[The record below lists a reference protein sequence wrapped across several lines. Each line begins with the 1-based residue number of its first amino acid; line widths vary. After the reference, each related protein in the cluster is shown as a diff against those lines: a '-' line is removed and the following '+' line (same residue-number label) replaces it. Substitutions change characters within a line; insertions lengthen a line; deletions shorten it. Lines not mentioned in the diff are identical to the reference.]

1 MDSVKDALNPHYDKA
16 HKVVY
21 QMKNKFVGKIP
32 GVNC

>member
-1 MDSVKDALNPHYDKA
+1 MDSVKDALNHA

-21 QMKNKFVGKIP
+21 QIKNKFGGKIP